1 MEAGIGLFE
10 APELIAQQQP
20 SHGAAAMFAD
30 VLLNVAASCLASIRT
45 ATSAPPNV
53 LK

>member
-1 MEAGIGLFE
+1 MEAEIGLIG
-10 APELIAQQQP
+10 APELIAQQP
-20 SHGAAAMFAD
+20 GHGAAAMFAD
-30 VLLNVAASCLASIRT
+30 VLPNVAASWLASVRA

>member
-1 MEAGIGLFE
+1 LIE
-10 APELIAQQQP
+10 APELIAQQP
-20 SHGAAAMFAD
+20 GHGAAAMFAD
-30 VLLNVAASCLASIRT
+30 VLPNVAASWLASICA